1 MLIQKIYRAYFEPV
15 KFYGVQNEKDYQ
27 SIQPALKA
35 LDAFARL
42 SHQSFYVIDYFKQNF
57 IYVSP
62 HRLILNNL
70 TVKDI
75 QEMGYKYYSHIVPL
89 EDMRFLEFINKKG
102 FEFFYQTPPTDDRL
116 KYTISYDFHIY
127 FDNKKTILI
136 NHKLTPFL
144 LNEKKQI
151 WLALC
156 LISVSHKKN
165 KGEIIIRKT
174 GESLKYIFNTFTN
187 QWVKKEEVIL
197 SDIDI
202 NILRFSEQG
211 YSNEEIAK
219 FMYYN
224 VNSIKFH
231 KKRLYALLKVKNIN
245 EAIAYAYDNK
255 LL

>member
-1 MLIQKIYRAYFEPV
+1 MQKIYKTYFEPV
-15 KFYGVQNEKDYQ
+15 KFYGVQTEKDYESVQ
-27 SIQPALKA
+27 SAIKA
-35 LDAFARL
+35 LDAFARV

-62 HRLILNNL
+62 HRLVLNNL

-75 QEMGYKYYSHIVPL
+75 QEMGYRYYSHVVPL
-89 EDMRFLEFINKKG
+89 DDLRFLEFVNKKG
-102 FEFFYQTPPTDDRL
+102 FEFFYQTPPSDERL
-116 KYTISYDFHIY
+116 KYTISYDFHIC
-127 FDNKKTILI
+127 FDNKKKILV
-136 NHKLTPFL
+136 NHKLTPYL

-156 LISVSHKKN
+156 LISVSSKKE
-165 KGEIIIRKT
+165 KGEIVIRKT
-174 GESLKYIFNTFTN
+174 GERQKYIFNNFTGK
-187 QWVKKEEVIL
+187 WIEKEEFIL
-197 SDIDI
+197 NDIDI

-211 YSNEEIAK
+211 YSNEDIAK

-245 EAIAYAYDNK
+245 EAIAYAYDNR